1 MDVDLRDIMR
11 IARRRGWLIVLTMAI
26 AGSTAF
32 AVSSQQDP
40 QYSATATLLIVPA
53 QTIGSNELTALQAS
67 RSIAET
73 YRLLITTGPVLER
86 VVEELNLPYD
96 AVELD
101 ERVSTAIVGETQV
114 IEVTAI
120 DGDPD
125 VAALIATTVV
135 QQFQVRMEE
144 QNRTR
149 LGIANV
155 DAESQ
160 DNTTVESQ
168 SPQSQNSAA
177 ERQVDFLSRG
187 LGHIEAS
194 LSEGQVPA
202 SAADSSDPV
211 PVTALIEI
219 WEPARV
225 PSEPFEPQ
233 PLLSL
238 AIGLIVGLLLGIGLI
253 VVVEFLDNTVKPE
266 HDLQSLVNAPV
277 LSTIGQIAKLQSGSS
292 QLFTVTH
299 ERSGPAEA
307 MRLLRTNLDFASAS
321 EEIKTL
327 VITSP
332 GPGEGK
338 STLTANLGVVMAQ
351 AGAKTVIL
359 DGDLRKPT
367 LHKIFGVQNDAGVT
381 TLITHPDKSWT
392 SVSKQVATPNL
403 FLVPS
408 GPIPPNPSDLL
419 SSERFNQLLER
430 IRQESD
436 IILIDSPPVHS
447 ASDSLSLAGHADG
460 LLLVSQSHKTRT
472 DALRGAAQAARQGRI
487 RLVGLV
493 LNRLTGSQG
502 STYYGEYYESDPVP
516 GVPSPGD

>member
-1 MDVDLRDIMR
+1 MEVDLRDIMR

-32 AVSSQQDP
+32 AVSSQQDS
-40 QYSATATLLIVPA
+40 QYSATATLLVVPS
-53 QTIGSNELTALQAS
+53 QTVGSNELSALQAS

-86 VVEELNLPYD
+86 VVEVLSLPYD

-120 DGDPD
+120 DGDPE
-125 VAALIATTVV
+125 VAALIATTLVE
-135 QQFQVRMEE
+135 QFQVRMDE
-144 QNRTR
+144 QNRIR
-149 LGIANV
+149 LGASAADV
-155 DAESQ
+155 EGQGS
-160 DNTTVESQ
+160 TTARSQ
-168 SPQSQNSAA
+168 SPLNQNGAA
-177 ERQVDFLSRG
+177 ERQVDFVSGG
-187 LGHIEAS
+187 LGGIEAS
-194 LSEGQVPA
+194 LAEGQSSVRDA
-202 SAADSSDPV
+202 SDPV

-219 WEPARV
+219 WESARV
-225 PSEPFEPQ
+225 PAEPFEPR

-238 AIGLIVGLLLGIGLI
+238 LLGLFVGLLIGVGLI
-253 VVVEFLDNTVKPE
+253 AIVEFLDNTVKPE
-266 HDLQSLVNAPV
+266 HDMQSLIGAPV
-277 LSTIGQIAKLQSGSS
+277 LSTIGRIAKLQSGSS

-367 LHKIFGVQNDAGVT
+367 LHKIFGIQNDFGLT
-381 TLITHPDKSWT
+381 TLLTHPERTWT
-392 SVSKQVATPNL
+392 SVSNQVATPNL
-403 FLVPS
+403 FLIPS

-419 SSERFNQLLER
+419 SSERFEHLLQRVQLEA
-430 IRQESD
+430 D

-447 ASDSLSLAGHADG
+447 ASDSLALAAHADG
-460 LLLVSQSHKTRT
+460 LLLVSQAHATRT
-472 DALRGAAQAARQGRI
+472 DALRDAAQAVYQGRI

-493 LNRLTGSQG
+493 LNRLRSAQG
-502 STYYGEYYESDPVP
+502 TAYYGEYYGSEPMS